1 MTEERT
7 DTHWIQIGG
16 LLPELGEVSGFVR
29 RDHCG
34 AVNLF
39 EGVTRNH
46 DSGRGVE
53 SLYYDSYDEMAL
65 AECRKIIGDAARRFG
80 LGAAAILHT
89 TGEVPVGRTSMIVAV
104 SSPHR
109 KESCEAVLHI
119 IAAIK
124 RDVPV
129 WKKEFFS
136 DATTA
141 WKEERGRK

>member
-1 MTEERT
+1 MYQTKEGNI
-7 DTHWIQIGG
+7 WIQIGG
-16 LLPELGEVSGFVR
+16 SLPETGQVSEFVR

-46 DSGRGVE
+46 DGGREVE
-53 SLYYDSYDEMAL
+53 TLYYDSYGEMAL
-65 AECRKIIGDAARRFG
+65 SECRSILESAIKQFG

-89 TGEVPVGRTSMIVAV
+89 TGEVPVGSVSMIVAV

-119 IAAIK
+119 IEAIK

-136 DATTA
+136 REDAK
-141 WKEERGRK
+141 WKEEQKLR